1 MGMASRALAVLSAM
15 MTFGMGRGIV
25 SSNPT
30 KGVEPFRRRKK
41 ERFLTDTEVGVLG
54 EALVEIEG
62 HGSLPWVATAAIKLL
77 LFTGARR
84 GEILA
89 LQ

>member
-1 MGMASRALAVLSAM
+1 M

-62 HGSLPWVATAAIKLL
+62 HGSLP
-77 LFTGARR
+77 G
-84 GEILA
+84 
-89 LQ
+89 

>member
-15 MTFGMGRGIV
+15 MTFGMGRSIV

-62 HGSLPWVATAAIKLL
+62 HGSLP
-77 LFTGARR
+77 G
-84 GEILA
+84 
-89 LQ
+89 

>member
-15 MTFGMGRGIV
+15 MTFGMGRSIV

-30 KGVEPFRRRKK
+30 KGVEPFRGRKK

-62 HGSLPWVATAAIKLL
+62 HGSLP
-77 LFTGARR
+77 G
-84 GEILA
+84 
-89 LQ
+89 